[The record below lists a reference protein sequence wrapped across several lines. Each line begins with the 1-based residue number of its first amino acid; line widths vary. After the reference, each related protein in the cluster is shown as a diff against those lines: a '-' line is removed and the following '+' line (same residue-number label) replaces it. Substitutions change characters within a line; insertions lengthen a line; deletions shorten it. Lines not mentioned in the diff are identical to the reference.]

1 MVYPWN
7 SLNIFKANDKASK
20 PNTIQRNKIVM
31 IEYYE
36 FVDCTILIHFDPM
49 RSRLNTTDSL
59 NNPLNKKEP
68 TKHIFV
74 TWLAHIL
81 FIALMKGL
89 AWGKRWSSCNYNFLT
104 QSAIKCLNNP
114 CFPSIIRWHLLM
126 LRFLPSPKK
135 GAHIHICVL
144 RNCRWFRPNETTVLV
159 YQFARA
165 SNR

>member
-49 RSRLNTTDSL
+49 RSRLNTTDLL

-74 TWLAHIL
+74 TWLAHNIL

-89 AWGKRWSSCNYNFLT
+89 AWGKR
-104 QSAIKCLNNP
+104 
-114 CFPSIIRWHLLM
+114 
-126 LRFLPSPKK
+126 
-135 GAHIHICVL
+135 
-144 RNCRWFRPNETTVLV
+144 
-159 YQFARA
+159 
-165 SNR
+165 